1 MIKRLTK
8 TELSADRAAVDAM
21 IATMQAD
28 HQAKQLRL
36 ASQSKRISPEYCL
49 GITA

>member
-8 TELSADRAAVDAM
+8 AELLADRTAVDAM

-28 HQAKQLRL
+28 HQAKQLRS
-36 ASQSKRISPEYCL
+36 ANHGRTVSQNI
-49 GITA
+49 A